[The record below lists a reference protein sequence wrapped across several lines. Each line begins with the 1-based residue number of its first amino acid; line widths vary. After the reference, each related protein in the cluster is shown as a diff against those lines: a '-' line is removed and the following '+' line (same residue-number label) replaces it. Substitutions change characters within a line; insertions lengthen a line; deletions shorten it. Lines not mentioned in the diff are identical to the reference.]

1 MCGDKYE
8 PEIPGY
14 VTLLDNNLINSH
26 AAQLG
31 DSDMANNN
39 KNNNGAVSWK
49 FMVSVAAG
57 ILIIFLGI
65 TSWLISRGYDN
76 IIDVTKRIEGN
87 QKEITTAFFR
97 RCEDAEKDRHKI
109 DKRVLNTEILLTM
122 PYDQRIKALEKIN
135 GINR

>member
-31 DSDMANNN
+31 DSDMANNKN
-39 KNNNGAVSWK
+39 NNNGAVSWK

-76 IIDVTKRIEGN
+76 IIDITKRIEDN
-87 QKEITTAFFR
+87 QKETTTAFFK